1 MNKPLY
7 HVVRWGF
14 QNLLWRGK
22 VAGADRLPARG
33 PAVLVSNHLG
43 SMGPIAVGASVPG
56 EFYSWIHS
64 DVLDPALAP
73 DYLRRDFVEP
83 ELHLRPPLSGWLA
96 ALITRI
102 HVPLLRAVGGIPVY
116 HTPEGLQQTLRAT
129 VDLLAEGNLVLI
141 LPEDPRLP
149 LDPRYAMRPFQKG
162 FTRCG
167 ELFFE
172 RTGQRL
178 AFYPLAARRPSRTLQ
193 VGEPVRYDPNNGP
206 GAERLRLRSA
216 LEHRIR
222 AMLDRSGLAAGPSA
236 M

>member
-1 MNKPLY
+1 MNRPLY
-7 HVVRWGF
+7 HLVRWGF
-14 QNLLWRGK
+14 QNVLWRGK
-22 VAGADRLPARG
+22 VAGLDRLPARG
-33 PAVLVSNHLG
+33 PAVLVANHLG

-73 DYLRRDFVEP
+73 DYLRCDFVEP
-83 ELHLRPPLSGWLA
+83 ELHLRPPPSGWLA
-96 ALITRI
+96 SLITRI

-116 HTPEGLQQTLRAT
+116 HTPEGLQQTLHIT

-172 RTGQRL
+172 RTGGCL
-178 AFYPLAARRPSRTLQ
+178 AFYPLAVRRTSRTLQ
-193 VGEPVRYDPNNGP
+193 VGEPVRYNPNIGP

-216 LEHRIR
+216 LENSIH
-222 AMLDRSGLAAGPSA
+222 AMLDQTGLADPSPA